1 MNEVNFPRR
10 YTEEERVILN
20 YFNKLSLDDQTKIL
34 AWAERVLEKHV
45 KAVAKENHLHLV
57 RANKGKGGEQRK
69 RPVDVSA
76 PSRPQKNI
84 FNRSIP

>member
-34 AWAERVLEKHV
+34 AWAECALEKHV
-45 KAVAKENHLHLV
+45 KAVAKESHLHLV
-57 RANKGKGGEQRK
+57 RANKGKGGESNKKKAR
-69 RPVDVSA
+69 R
-76 PSRPQKNI
+76 R
-84 FNRSIP
+84 